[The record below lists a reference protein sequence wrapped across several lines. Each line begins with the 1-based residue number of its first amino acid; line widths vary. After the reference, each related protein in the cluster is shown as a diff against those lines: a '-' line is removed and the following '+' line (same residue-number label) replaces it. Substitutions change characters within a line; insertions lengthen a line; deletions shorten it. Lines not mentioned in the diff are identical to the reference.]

1 MSIHSIIDYIKNNN
15 IEETSYFKGDINEY
29 LNNGQIYINLIQV
42 NFPDY
47 YEYSNNSIVF
57 FYNNYWIYL
66 SYDITMNYK
75 DIFWN
80 ISISK
85 NKDDLKKFP
94 VISLY

>member
-1 MSIHSIIDYIKNNN
+1 MSIHSIIDFVKNSNN
-15 IEETSYFKGDINEY
+15 IENSYFKGDINEY
-29 LNNGQIYINLIQV
+29 LNNGKIYINTLQA

-57 FYNNYWIYL
+57 FYNNYWFYI
-66 SYDITMNYK
+66 SFDITMNYK

-85 NKDDLKKFP
+85 NKENLKRSQI
-94 VISLY
+94 ISLY